1 MMKWFLNWL
10 EKKGR
15 KSIILDRD
23 GVSPLLNRWYLA
35 YPDRDQRQRKD
46 IPFNVFIHQFMQSDR
61 PVLHDHPWWFFSII
75 LKGGYWEHLEDGS
88 RKWRGPG
95 SMRFNGGSYHWI
107 EIEEPGKTWTL
118 FIRGRTIRDW
128 GFLHEGQWMYWD
140 TYLKMMR
147 LK

>member
-15 KSIILDRD
+15 KSVILDRD
-23 GVSPLLNRWYLA
+23 GKLPYLNRWYVA
-35 YPDRDQRQRKD
+35 YPDGDQRQRKD
-46 IPFNVFIHQFMQSDR
+46 IRFNIFIHQFMQSDY
-61 PVLHDHPWWFFSII
+61 PVLHTHPWWFIAVI
-75 LKGGYWEHLEDGS
+75 LKGGYWEHLPGD
-88 RKWRGPG
+88 KKVWRGPG
-95 SMRFNGGSYHWI
+95 SIRFDRNCTHWV

-118 FIRGRTIRDW
+118 FIRGRTTRDW
-128 GFLHEGQWMYWD
+128 GFIHQNKWMYWD